1 MNKSKLKNKVM
12 AIDNFKINK
21 NINEDI
27 QYFQDKI
34 LVSYSIPKDIMSEKS
49 DIQNKV
55 FANCDIIKTLMNMQP
70 MKSKGIITYKK
81 EK

>member
-1 MNKSKLKNKVM
+1 M